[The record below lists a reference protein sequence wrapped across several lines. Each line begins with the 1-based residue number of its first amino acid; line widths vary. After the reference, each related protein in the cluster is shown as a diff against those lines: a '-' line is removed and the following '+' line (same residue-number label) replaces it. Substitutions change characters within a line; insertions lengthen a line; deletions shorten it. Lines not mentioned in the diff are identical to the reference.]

1 MKLSNNLVSDLPA
14 SAASLLSDRLIRIIN
29 ICMLLGLVLG
39 LSAKSISAQE
49 IPREVAPQRPAIA
62 PVADPNN
69 SDDDSYRVGP
79 GDLIDV
85 RVFGHP
91 ELGRETRIS
100 NQGTIRLPFLDEIQI
115 ACMTENQI
123 AKLIVEKFKKYL
135 RDPQIDVFVKE
146 YKSQPVAVIGSV
158 ATPGRFQLQR
168 RVRLLELL
176 TFSGGP
182 NLNSG
187 GIVHVI
193 RGSAPDF
200 CEMQNGD
207 GVTVAVS
214 GVVPVEKSSPVATTT
229 EKGITLHFDPLV
241 QSAQDQGVLMSYNI
255 KDVLLGLPESNP
267 YIRPGDIIS
276 VPETDQVFI
285 TGQIVKPGPISMRT
299 QMTLLQALG
308 MAGGFMPEA
317 ARHRVRVIRQDPSTK
332 IREEFLFN
340 VDHIRQKKAE
350 DIVLQPNDVVDV
362 PASIPK
368 NVGRG
373 LLAVAIGMVG
383 YLPFMIFR

>member
-62 PVADPNN
+62 QVADPNN

-207 GVTVAVS
+207 GVPVAVS
-214 GVVPVEKSSPVATTT
+214 GVVPVEKSSPVATMT

>member
-62 PVADPNN
+62 QVADPDN

>member
-1 MKLSNNLVSDLPA
+1 MKLRNNPVSDLPA
-14 SAASLLSDRLIRIIN
+14 SAASLLSGRLIRIIN
-29 ICMLLGLVLG
+29 ICMLLGLVSG
-39 LSAKSISAQE
+39 LSVKSIGAQE
-49 IPREVAPQRPAIA
+49 VPREVAPQRPAIA

-207 GVTVAVS
+207 VVPVAVT

>member
-1 MKLSNNLVSDLPA
+1 MLCRNPFSPESEANF
-14 SAASLLSDRLIRIIN
+14 RLIRIIN
-29 ICMLLGLVLG
+29 ICLILGLFVVPTW
-39 LSAKSISAQE
+39 AQN
-49 IPREVAPQRPAIA
+49 PPVRPAA
-62 PVADPNN
+62 NPAE
-69 SDDDSYRVGP
+69 DDSYRIGP

-91 ELGRETRIS
+91 EMGRETRVS
-100 NQGTIRLPFLDEIQI
+100 NQGTIRLPFLDDIQV
-115 ACMTENQI
+115 ACMTETQVSMQI
-123 AKLIVEKFKKYL
+123 IEKYRKYL

-187 GIVHVI
+187 GVVHVI

-200 CEMQNGD
+200 CEMKN
-207 GVTVAVS
+207 S
-214 GVVPVEKSSPVATTT
+214 GGAIAPVAGVLPL
-229 EKGITLHFDPLV
+229 EKAPAVTSESGIPVHEDPLIAA
-241 QSAQDQGVLMSYNI
+241 AQDQGVLMTYNI

-267 YIRPGDIIS
+267 FIRPGDIIS
-276 VPETDQVFI
+276 VPETDQVFV
-285 TGQIVKPGPISMRT
+285 TGMVVKPGPISVRT
-299 QMTLLQALG
+299 QVTLMQALG
-308 MAGGFMPEA
+308 MAGGFMPDA
-317 ARHRVRVIRQDPSTK
+317 ARNRVRVVRQDPATK
-332 IREEFLFN
+332 NREEFIFN
-340 VDHIRQKKAE
+340 VDQIRQKKAE

-362 PASIPK
+362 PGSLAK

-373 LLAVAIGMVG
+373 LIAVGVGMVG
-383 YLPFMIFR
+383 FLPFSIFR